1 MYNVNGIR
9 VKTGCFCQRT
19 KLLSVVEA
27 ILPQASAANCP
38 ASTAIWALMKPLH
51 SQRVRV

>member
-9 VKTGCFCQRT
+9 VKTGCFASEQRSCRWLKQFSHT
-19 KLLSVVEA
+19 LLRQTA
-27 ILPQASAANCP
+27 P
-38 ASTAIWALMKPLH
+38 AGTAISALMEPLH